1 MTKPDRLPFTPDEAA
16 QELLATNP
24 AALLVGVV
32 LYQQVPVEKAFGSP
46 FVLQERLGR
55 SYDVAHLAGMDPD
68 ELEAVFKERP
78 ALHRFPANMAKRTQ
92 AVCAAVVDDFGGEV
106 EALWRDAGTAD
117 EVVANLTSL
126 PGFGDYKARVYFGIL
141 NKWFDVAP
149 EGSDDVVPDWPTIR
163 DVDSLED
170 LADLK
175 LRKKMWKESTG
186 G

>member
-1 MTKPDRLPFTPDEAA
+1 MTQPDRLPFTPDDSA

-46 FVLQERLGR
+46 YVLQERLGR
-55 SYDVAHLAGMDPD
+55 TYDVDDIAALQAE
-68 ELEAVFKERP
+68 ELETHFKEKP
-78 ALHRFPANMAKRTQ
+78 ALHRFPASMAKRTQ
-92 AVCAAVVDDFGGEV
+92 AVCTAIV
-106 EALWRDAGTAD
+106 EEFDGDVAALWSDAATAD

-141 NKWFDVAP
+141 NKWFGLAP
-149 EGSDDVVPDWPTIR
+149 DGWEDVVPDWPTIR
-163 DVDSLED
+163 DVDTFED

>member
-1 MTKPDRLPFTPDEAA
+1 MTQPSHLPFTPDESA

-24 AALLVGVV
+24 TALLVGVV

-46 FVLQERLGR
+46 YVLQERLGR
-55 SYDVAHLAGMDPD
+55 SYDVADIAGIEPD
-68 ELEAVFKERP
+68 ELESIFREKP

-92 AVCAAVVDDFGGEV
+92 AVCAAVVEDFDGDV
-106 EALWRDAGTAD
+106 AALWSEAATAD
-117 EVVANLTSL
+117 DVIANLTSL

-141 NKWFDVAP
+141 NKWFGVSP
-149 EGSDDVVPDWPTIR
+149 QGWEDVVPDWPTIR
-163 DVDSLED
+163 DVDTVDD